1 WQGRALPTE
10 LFPQICTAFV
20 AVVTCNSLSLREANY
35 TRNPFSCNP
44 PQSDFFEIQFKCLFN
59 RQAEQFSDKNPA
71 TQGAGSQN

>member
-20 AVVTCNSLSLREANY
+20 AVVTCNSLSLREAHY

-59 RQAEQFSDKNPA
+59 RQTEQFSDKNPA